1 MNYDRITKMEF
12 NLHEIEAATKDL
24 QEALDRLKL
33 YRKQAKDL
41 YSYYGSEAWH
51 KDREEHSAAVDKK
64 EDVPKAGVLSEDLIY
79 DSITELRDTAFTM
92 LELGTEI
99 LKEWI

>member
-12 NLHEIEAATKDL
+12 TLHEVEAATKDL
-24 QEALDRLKL
+24 QEALERLKL

-41 YSYYGSEAWH
+41 YSYYGSEDWH
-51 KDREEHSAAVDKK
+51 KDREEHSAVVEKGLDT
-64 EDVPKAGVLSEDLIY
+64 PKAGVLSEDLIY
-79 DSITELRDTAFTM
+79 DSITELRDTAFEM

-99 LKEWI
+99 LKDWI